1 MCKKAATFMNSEN
14 KIENKVQEVTLPI
27 IPLRNSILYPYLTIP
42 MSVGRSDSIAAVDAA
57 LASEDK
63 LISIFA
69 QKDSTVE
76 TPKVEDLYK
85 IGCVGIIKRM
95 HRHENMIHMM
105 VKGVQRVEIIKT
117 IQSSPYISL
126 QLRYLPD
133 PDDTG
138 PEVEALQRTMLELA
152 REIALSSF
160 QVGVDLDKLISE
172 LKLPIHQA
180 YVLAS
185 LLSIDISK
193 HQAILSAQS
202 QHQALELIIE
212 YLNHEVQILD
222 LQNKIASAT
231 QTKMDKQQREFVL
244 REQLRSIQE
253 ELGES
258 SPEQA
263 DVVELRKKVEEA
275 DLPDFVIKEVD
286 KELAR
291 LERMSAASADYQ
303 LTRTHLELIIELPW
317 NKSTKDVYNLEHAR
331 KTLNDDHFDLEDVK
345 ERIVEHLAVMKLNPQ
360 AKSPIICFV
369 GPPGVGKTSL
379 GQSIAKALKRKFERM
394 SLGGLHDEA
403 ELRGHRRTYI
413 GAMPG
418 RIIEAI
424 HRVGV
429 NNPLLMLDE
438 VDKLGHDFRGD
449 PAAAL
454 MEILD
459 PEQNSEFHDNYLD
472 LPFDLSDVFF
482 IVTAN
487 TLDTIPVPLLDRLE
501 VINLSGYSDEEKQ
514 EIAKRYL
521 IDRNIKES
529 GLSLDQLTIPEETL
543 YTIIH
548 KYTRESGVRQL
559 ERTIGKVAR
568 KIATRVAQGN
578 QEKVT
583 VKNEDL
589 IDLLGPPKFMMEEA
603 RKSLPPGVAAG
614 LAWTQVGGEVLY
626 IESALLPEGKEL
638 MLTGQLGSVMQESA
652 KAAQSYLWSHA
663 DQLQLNKDLISKSG
677 VHIHVPAGA
686 TPKDGPSAGVT
697 MVTSLASLYLNTPAL
712 RDIAMTGEITL
723 TGLVLPVGGIKEK
736 VLAAHRAG
744 IYSVILPKSNESDL
758 RDLPKHVQDKMKF
771 IFAVRVEDVL
781 SQAIPNL
788 QILNK
793 VA

>member
-1 MCKKAATFMNSEN
+1 MNSEN

-63 LISIFA
+63 LISIFT

-160 QVGVDLDKLISE
+160 QVGIDLDKLISE

-291 LERMSAASADYQ
+291 LERMSAASAEYQ

-317 NKSTKDVYNLEHAR
+317 NKSTKDMYDLEHAR

-345 ERIVEHLAVMKLNPQ
+345 ERIVEHIAVMKLNPQ

-501 VINLSGYSDEEKQ
+501 VINLSGYSDEEKK

-529 GLSLDQLTIPEETL
+529 GLSLEQLIIPDEAL

-568 KIATRVAQGN
+568 KIATRVAEGD

-583 VKNEDL
+583 IKNEDL
-589 IDLLGPPKFMMEEA
+589 FDLLGPPKFMMEEV
-603 RKSLPPGVAAG
+603 RESLPPG
-614 LAWTQVGGEVLY
+614 
-626 IESALLPEGKEL
+626 
-638 MLTGQLGSVMQESA
+638 
-652 KAAQSYLWSHA
+652 
-663 DQLQLNKDLISKSG
+663 
-677 VHIHVPAGA
+677 
-686 TPKDGPSAGVT
+686 
-697 MVTSLASLYLNTPAL
+697 
-712 RDIAMTGEITL
+712 
-723 TGLVLPVGGIKEK
+723 
-736 VLAAHRAG
+736 
-744 IYSVILPKSNESDL
+744 
-758 RDLPKHVQDKMKF
+758 
-771 IFAVRVEDVL
+771 
-781 SQAIPNL
+781 
-788 QILNK
+788 
-793 VA
+793 